1 MNNIT
6 FLWHDYETFGIN
18 PRSDRP
24 AQFAAI
30 RTDSELNEIEEPI
43 VLYCQP
49 APDFLP
55 QPEACLI
62 TGITPQVCL
71 AKGIP
76 EHAFAKQIETLFSQP
91 NTIGVGYNSIRF
103 DDEVTRFLFWRNLID
118 PYAREWQNGCSR
130 WDILDMVR
138 ATYALRPEGI
148 IWPTLED
155 GTPSFKL
162 EHLTQSNHIAHEHA
176 HDALSDVRAT
186 IALVKLIR
194 EKQPKLF
201 EFCLSLRKKE
211 FAAAEI
217 GLPIKR
223 PFLHISGMFPA
234 KEGCLAIMWPLGI
247 HPYNKNELIAWNLT
261 HDPSILLS
269 LDPTSI
275 SQRLFSKTE
284 DLPEGVTRLPIKSI
298 HFNKSPIV
306 IHNLN
311 VLSAQRIAQWGVDIT
326 RIKAHQAIA
335 QTLPSFDTI
344 WHKVYQRP
352 IEKNMDVDESLYTEF
367 LKPNDRNT
375 LNRLRHLTPEQ
386 LASARPFFDDPR
398 LDELL
403 FRYRAR
409 NFPDTLNADEQIKWH
424 QHQIERLVEEK
435 PNSLSLSV
443 FLEKIESLKTNADPL
458 KLTWLNQLT
467 EYATTL
473 RSHLPS

>member
-1 MNNIT
+1 MNNLT

-18 PRSDRP
+18 PRLDRP

-30 RTDSELNEIEEPI
+30 RTDSELNEIDEPI

-49 APDFLP
+49 TPDFLP

-71 AKGIP
+71 EKGIP
-76 EHAFAKQIETLFSQP
+76 EHAFAKQIEALFSQP

-162 EHLTQSNHIAHEHA
+162 EHLTQNNHITHEHA

-186 IALVKLIR
+186 IALAKLIR

-217 GLPIKR
+217 GLPTKR
-223 PFLHISGMFPA
+223 PFLHISGIFPA
-234 KEGCLAIMWPLGI
+234 KEGCLAIMWPLAI

-261 HDPSILLS
+261 HDPSVLLS
-269 LDPTSI
+269 LDATNI

-311 VLSAQRIAQWGVDIT
+311 VLSAQHIAQWGIDIT
-326 RIKAHQAIA
+326 RIQAHQAIA
-335 QTLPSFDTI
+335 QTLPSFDTL
-344 WHKVYQRP
+344 WKKVYQRI
-352 IEKNMDVDESLYTEF
+352 IEKNTDVDESLYTEF
-367 LKPNDRNT
+367 LKANDRNT

-386 LASARPFFDDPR
+386 LAIAHPFFDDPR

-409 NFPDTLNADEQIKWH
+409 NFPNTLNAHEQTQWH
-424 QHQIERLVEEK
+424 QHQIERLIEGK
-435 PNSLSLSV
+435 QNSLNLST
-443 FLEKIESLKTNADPL
+443 FLEKIASLKINADSVQ
-458 KLTWLNQLT
+458 LTCLNQLT
-467 EYATTL
+467 EYAIHL
-473 RSHLPS
+473 SSRLPS